1 MHPRNQPL
9 PAHLVRRAS
18 SSRRFLV
25 AFALLLAPSV
35 AAQDCAD
42 FVDIGS
48 LTVFGSVRDISA
60 DGQVIVGAAHFG
72 PGPGGTRAF
81 RWTSLSGLTDLGT
94 LPGAATSAATAVS
107 ADGST
112 VVGISD
118 DARAFRW
125 TAATG
130 MQDLGSLGATAP
142 WFIASAEAVSADGSI
157 VVGRS
162 SDGNVI
168 RPFIWTAATGMQPLG
183 PLSPAGQSGGA
194 FGMSSDGSVVIAN
207 EWSNGGP
214 GGVSVPYAL
223 RWTAATG
230 YVSLGSY
237 NLVGISADGEVIVGT
252 IPNGAGLGSTS
263 HRWTSATGWVPLF
276 GLPLS
281 LGTEATDVSAD
292 GRVIVGMSQ
301 RVIGGPVGGL
311 VDTTAVRWTV
321 EEGLGDLSLA
331 TGLDP
336 WAIPRAVSGDG
347 THVAGEYFIPG
358 IGNFDGFRIRASS
371 VGETYCRP
379 AAANSGACAAVLLVD
394 GDLSA
399 AAGALRLNAE
409 LLPLNTAGYFLA
421 SLSRGLAAAPGGSQ
435 GNLCLG
441 GAIGRFVGPG
451 QVQSSGAAGRFSLV
465 VDPASMPTPGGPVA
479 AAAGETWSFQ
489 AWYRD
494 ANPGPTNNFTDAVSV
509 VLQ

>member
-1 MHPRNQPL
+1 M
-9 PAHLVRRAS
+9 AC
-18 SSRRFLV
+18 
-25 AFALLLAPSV
+25 ALLLASSV

-60 DGQVIVGAAHFG
+60 DGQVIVGAANFW
-72 PGPGGTRAF
+72 PSPGGWRAF

-94 LPGAATSAATAVS
+94 LPGAVTSAATAVS
-107 ADGST
+107 ADGTT
-112 VVGISD
+112 VVGVSD

-142 WFIASAEAVSADGSI
+142 WFIASAEAVSPDGSI

-162 SDGNVI
+162 SDGNLI
-168 RPFIWTAATGMQPLG
+168 RPFIWTAATGMQPL
-183 PLSPAGQSGGA
+183 PLPLPLAGHSGGA
-194 FGMSSDGSVVIAN
+194 VGMSSNSGVVIMN
-207 EWSNGGP
+207 LWSNGGP
-214 GGVSVPYAL
+214 GGVSVPHAL
-223 RWTAATG
+223 LLHAVTG
-230 YVSLGSY
+230 YTSLGSY

-252 IPNGAGLGSTS
+252 IPNAGGLGSTS

-281 LGTEATDVSAD
+281 VGTEATDISAD

-301 RVIGGPVGGL
+301 SVIGGPVGGL
-311 VDTTAVRWTV
+311 IVTTAVRWTV

-358 IGNFDGFRIRASS
+358 PGNIDGFRIRASS

-409 LLPLNTAGYFLA
+409 LLPLNTTGYFLA
-421 SLSRGLAAAPGGSQ
+421 SLSRGLATAPGGSQ

-494 ANPGPTNNFTDAVSV
+494 ANPGPTSNFTDAVSV